1 MNRALAMTPRPL
13 AGLGL
18 ALLCSACASLRPPP
32 PSQAALRETAP
43 VIAATAQGH
52 GSWPEAR
59 WWQSYADPV
68 LTQLVEAAIGTGPSI
83 AAADARIRAAEE
95 QVRVAG
101 AALGLS
107 VQAQASYTRQR
118 LSDNGMIPPEFLGF
132 HWYDQSDLGLA
143 VRYQF
148 DWWGKQRAVIEGA
161 IDRARASAAEREAA
175 SLGLAA
181 AVSAAYF
188 NWQADHARVALQE
201 QAVALRERLLAI
213 AQSRQ
218 AADLDNADAVLEAT
232 RQLAAQRELLAAA
245 RGARQLDLVNL
256 AGLTG
261 MDAAALPPLSA
272 RPLPQVATTLPA
284 DVGTNLLARRPDIQA
299 SRWQVEA
306 ALRDTDAARASF
318 YPDISLH
325 ALAGLS
331 SIDVGKLLST
341 GSRAPQFGFAID
353 LPLFDAGLRRA
364 RHRAAEAGLDIA
376 VAAYNDAV
384 VNAAHEAGLAAAA
397 LEQAG
402 AQREQ
407 REQQLAAARSLSTAA
422 TARLQRELTHSGP
435 ALTAQLTELAEQEQ
449 LVRVNLAA
457 VLADVQLKQALG
469 GSAQQALAGDAA
481 PSEATP

>member
-1 MNRALAMTPRPL
+1 MKRALAASPRPL

-18 ALLCSACASLRPPP
+18 ALLCSACAALRAPP

-43 VIAATAQGH
+43 VVAPATQAP
-52 GSWPEAR
+52 GSWPGTQ
-59 WWQSYADPV
+59 WWHNYADPV
-68 LTQLVEAAIGTGPSI
+68 LAQLVETALGTGPSI

-101 AALGLS
+101 AALGLA
-107 VQAQASYTRQR
+107 VNAQAGYSRQR

-132 HWYDQSDLGLA
+132 HWYDQSDLGVA

-148 DWWGKQRAVIEGA
+148 DWWGKQRAAMEGA
-161 IDRARASAAEREAA
+161 IDRARASAAERQAA
-175 SLGLAA
+175 TLGLAA

-188 NWQADHARVALQE
+188 HWQADSAHVTLQE
-201 QAVALRERLLAI
+201 QAVALRERQLAI
-213 AQSRQ
+213 AQARQ
-218 AADLDNADAVLEAT
+218 AADLDHADAVLEAT
-232 RQLAAQRELLAAA
+232 RQLAGQREQLAAA

-256 AGLTG
+256 AGLLGVEAT
-261 MDAAALPPLSA
+261 ALPALIV
-272 RPLPQVATTLPA
+272 RPLPRVDSNLPA

-299 SRWQVEA
+299 SRWRVEA

-331 SIDVGKLLST
+331 SIDVGKLLES

-364 RHRAAEAGLDIA
+364 RHAAAAAALDIA

-384 VNAAHEAGLAAAA
+384 VNAAHEAGLAIAT

-402 AQREQ
+402 AQRAQ
-407 REQQLAAARSLSTAA
+407 RERQQAAARSLSIAA
-422 TARLQRELTHSGP
+422 EARLQRELTHSGP
-435 ALTAQLTELAEQEQ
+435 VLAARLTELTEQEQ

-457 VLADVQLKQALG
+457 VLADVQLKQAL
-469 GSAQQALAGDAA
+469 AGDAA
-481 PSEATP
+481 PREATP